1 MYRKD
6 FPNPTLR
13 DARRIAHKAIR
24 QDNRVYLDSDPEV
37 ETLQISRYSAG
48 THYIYI
54 NPKFLPE
61 SGYATLRILDRLISK
76 LGPDWPKK
84 GENQENNA
92 PSGGSDSARNQ
103 DCQNVADSTGESDG
117 FSRDSSNS
125 QSGLPGS
132 GNSDPSTESKDSGNS
147 GNESGPQNSGNEP
160 VENGQVGRDNA
171 GLSRDSFPEF
181 GDFAPRPK
189 SGQENPENNINRP
202 QGPGQDGAS
211 LPHLSRWMRKIEKD
225 LQSGNSYRI
234 ARAQNL
240 LARLSQ
246 DMEDYRPRATYNTQM
261 AGSTL
266 NLPEVK
272 KALEDIRKNRL
283 SRRLFEELSRLCEV
297 KVGAYGKES
306 PRTSRRKLLKQV
318 LKKSYNLS
326 QTKKEELE
334 RNTVIIT
341 VDTSPSCSEVCN
353 SLLAVA
359 LTVAGYSSNI
369 IVVENDNGYPYR
381 VNGKSIRNLSLESDT
396 AKRIWREIFQA
407 HNCKRVFW
415 FGDGDGLEFRKLIAE
430 MKVEVFFFDHEDTH
444 EEEFC
449 KMHLLGINSAQA
461 ILREFR
467 KLEIVNGEVKKRRRK
482 KP

>member
-1 MYRKD
+1 MYRKE
-6 FPNPTLR
+6 FQNPTLR

-24 QDNRVYLDSDPEV
+24 QDSRVYVDSDPEV
-37 ETLQISRYSAG
+37 DTLQITRYSAG
-48 THYIYI
+48 THYIYV

-84 GENQENNA
+84 GENQENNNA
-92 PSGGSDSARNQ
+92 SSSGSDSARNQ
-103 DCQNVADSTGESDG
+103 DCQNVAESTGGSGG
-117 FSRDSSNS
+117 FSRNSSNS

-132 GNSDPSTESKDSGNS
+132 GNSDPSVESQDSSTS
-147 GNESGPQNSGNEP
+147 GRESGPQNCGNEP
-160 VENGQVGRDNA
+160 VNNGQIGRGNA

-181 GDFAPRPK
+181 GDFAPRPN
-189 SGQENPENNINRP
+189 SGQENPEHNITRP
-202 QGPGQDGAS
+202 NGPGQDGAS
-211 LPHLSRWMRKIEKD
+211 LPQFSRWMRKIEKD
-225 LQSGNSYRI
+225 LQSGNPDRI

-240 LARLSQ
+240 LSRLAQ
-246 DMEDYRPRATYNTQM
+246 FGDYRPQATYNTQM

-283 SRRLFEELSRLCEV
+283 SRKLFEELSRLCEV
-297 KVGAYGKES
+297 KAGAYGKES
-306 PRTSRRKLLKQV
+306 PRISKRKLLKQI

-326 QTKKEELE
+326 QTKKQELE

-381 VNGKSIRNLSLESDT
+381 VNGKNIRHLSLESDT
-396 AKRIWREIFQA
+396 AKRIWKEIFQA
-407 HNCKRVFW
+407 HNSKRIFW

-430 MKVEVFFFDHEDTH
+430 LKVEVFFFDHETTH

-449 KMHLLGINSAQA
+449 KMHLLGIDSPQA

-467 KLEIVNGEVKKRRRK
+467 KLEVVNGELRKRRRRK
-482 KP
+482 S